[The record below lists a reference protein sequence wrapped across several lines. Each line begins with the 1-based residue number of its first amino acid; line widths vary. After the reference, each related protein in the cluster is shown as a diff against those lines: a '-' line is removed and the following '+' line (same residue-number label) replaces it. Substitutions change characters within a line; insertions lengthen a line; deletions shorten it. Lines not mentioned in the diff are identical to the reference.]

1 MNLHSIDVTHLSN
14 LEASQFITLLF
25 KDIDSVKVDI
35 SKDPEMDDRFQTLKT
50 QGDAFYKAILSIRAM
65 VQSQELEVLDLDRDH
80 KIGTIRL
87 HIAAFRYRIEPDIKP
102 AFAAANIILN
112 AFDGLES
119 LNYEAE
125 SAGIH
130 KFLDEWNK
138 PENAVHVKAL
148 GLQLHLDNLKKAADA
163 FDNVFQNRSG
173 ITLGKEQFDARAL
186 KNAMLKTY
194 NSIAKYIL
202 AMVDFGKDE
211 NLYPPLLNAFNNG
224 RKYFADLMAKRK
236 GSGGSNDAA
245 DTPEDGK

>member
-1 MNLHSIDVTHLSN
+1 MKLHSIDVVALQN

-35 SKDPEMDDRFQTLKT
+35 SKDPEMDDRFQTLKK
-50 QGDAFYKAILSIRAM
+50 QSDAFYKAIAQIKAM
-65 VQSQELEVLDLDRDH
+65 AQSKELDVLDLDRDH

-87 HIAAFRYRIEPDIKP
+87 HVAAFRYRNEPEIIN
-102 AFAAANIILN
+102 AFAVANIILDK
-112 AFDGLES
+112 FTELEA

-138 PENAVHVKAL
+138 PENAAHVKAL
-148 GLQLHLDNLKKAADA
+148 QLQLHLINLKKAADA
-163 FDNVFQNRSG
+163 FDEVFHNRSA
-173 ITLGKEQFDARAL
+173 ITIAKGVFDAKAL
-186 KNAMLKTY
+186 KHNMFKTY
-194 NSIAKYIL
+194 NSLAKYIL

-224 RKYFADLMAKRK
+224 RKYFADLMARRMV
-236 GSGGSNDAA
+236 G
-245 DTPEDGK
+245 